1 MTRNESLRLARAEA
15 ITNQIRS
22 EMDDVMAA
30 AYEKACA
37 DRDEEAAAFIIR
49 KMRNKLLAE
58 SDREMALDRRL
69 PAEPTGATFSAWLSW
84 LRELAEVAKSNWSV
98 YRQELRDIPAQEG
111 FPFNVVFPEKPE

>member
-1 MTRNESLRLARAEA
+1 MTRNESLRLARVEA